1 MDESTGKVKSFESH
15 DPMEAIYALNIGDFM
30 AEDFISDDLLDKISD
45 RLANDPDKLKN
56 QLEEMVQIY
65 SIDKTLGILGFS
77 SDEGFV
83 IYDSIAQTLSDM
95 FIVDAC
101 HIFQVTDNASEGAY
115 LGLTGTSKTVASQ
128 NRWKIGIR
136 ISDNDLLG
144 QIYQEGETRM
154 LSGLDKNPNWHPI
167 QELGQEETRALIA
180 APMVEH
186 SHKLGLILFEAR
198 EDRAFSPELIEL
210 AEATARV
217 FVTSIRLQQL
227 VAQAQVQI
235 RKSSPEVSELR
246 NLRAQITESIADL
259 GSHQQSFVEHL
270 GAAIDARN
278 RFTRG
283 HSKHVA
289 QIARTLA
296 DELRLNEKTVDLVY
310 YAGLLGTVGKKDIP
324 GSLLTKH
331 EKLTPEEWDNLR
343 NHPNVGVAL
352 LAQIN
357 FLSEVVP
364 YVHYL
369 YERWD
374 GSGMPEGRKG
384 RSIPL
389 GSRILAVAD
398 AYQAMTAERPYRDKP
413 LTHDEAVK
421 LIQQEAGVKWDPAV
435 VNALSNIPADSLV

>member
-1 MDESTGKVKSFESH
+1 MDEPTGKVKSFDSN

-30 AEDFISDDLLDKISD
+30 AEDFISDDLLGKISD

-56 QLEEMVQIY
+56 QLDEMVQIY

-77 SDEGFV
+77 SDEGFI
-83 IYDSIAQTLSDM
+83 IYDSIARTLADM
-95 FIVDAC
+95 FEVDAC
-101 HIFQVTDNASEGAY
+101 HIFQTTKTDTTEEF
-115 LGLTGTSKTVASQ
+115 LGLTGTSKPLASP
-128 NRWKIGIR
+128 NRWKTGIQV
-136 ISDNDLLG
+136 SENDVLG
-144 QIYQEGETRM
+144 QVYLEEETRM
-154 LSGLDKNPNWHPI
+154 LAGLDKNPNWHPI
-167 QELGQEETRALIA
+167 STLGQEQIRAMIA
-180 APMVEH
+180 APILEGNMR
-186 SHKLGLILFEAR
+186 LGLILFEAA
-198 EDRAFSPELIEL
+198 EGKVFTPELMDL

-217 FVTSIRLQQL
+217 FVTSTRLQRL
-227 VAQAQVQI
+227 VAQAQI
-235 RKSSPEVSELR
+235 EIGKDDTEISELR

-259 GSHQQSFVEHL
+259 GSHQQAFVEHL

-278 RFTRG
+278 RFSRG

-289 QIARTLA
+289 QIARA
-296 DELRLNEKTVDLVY
+296 IAEELGLNEKTVDLVY

-324 GSLLTKH
+324 GSLLAK
-331 EKLTPEEWDNLR
+331 EKLTTEEWDNLR

-364 YVHYL
+364 YVHFQH
-369 YERWD
+369 ERWD
-374 GSGMPEGRKG
+374 GSGSPEGRKG

-398 AYQAMTAERPYRDKP
+398 AYQAMTADRPYRDKP
-413 LTHDEAVK
+413 MSHDEALK

-435 VNALSNIPADSLV
+435 VDALVKVPADSLL